1 LVSSVLSAHPPTRK
15 EEPMTDRI
23 KRTLQSVAVLAAV
36 ALGAAAVGSAVTG
49 NGSTGTSSSSTTAA
63 AQGPSPGQS
72 PWLGSRPRHQG
83 EQLLTGQTAQKVR
96 EAALAKV
103 PGGTIQRVEN
113 DADGHAAYEAHMQ
126 RSDGSLVTVYVNEQ
140 FEVVSVENGH

>member
-1 LVSSVLSAHPPTRK
+1 VLSAHQRK
-15 EEPMTDRI
+15 EETMTDRI

-49 NGSTGTSSSSTTAA
+49 NGSPGSSNATTTAA
-63 AQGPSPGQS
+63 QPPSPGQS

-83 EQLLTGQTAQKVR
+83 EQLLTGSTAQKVR

-103 PGGTIQRVEN
+103 PGGTIQRVET

-140 FEVVSVENGH
+140 FEVVSVENGR